1 MIGKSK
7 VRIHKSSIK
16 NEVKMKTRIFVLAS
30 AAILFAFS
38 YPALAQ
44 TKTPRATK
52 RQINQQER
60 IHQGVKSDELTKGET
75 IRLEKQQKKI
85 QKDKVKAKSDGV
97 VTVKERAKI
106 KAEQKH
112 ASRTIY
118 RKKHNARTK

>member
-1 MIGKSK
+1 
-7 VRIHKSSIK
+7 
-16 NEVKMKTRIFVLAS
+16 MKTRIFVLAS

-60 IHQGVKSDELTKGET
+60 IHQGVKSGELTKGET

-85 QKDKVKAKSDGV
+85 QKDKVKAKSDGI
-97 VTVKERAKI
+97 VTKKERAKLQ
-106 KAEQKH
+106 AEENR
-112 ASRTIY
+112 ASRNIH
-118 RKKHNARTK
+118 RKKHNLRKK